1 MDYALTLA
9 LKYGPQLVADL
20 IEALK
25 KKGITVAEVEAMF
38 ADVKP
43 YEALNIKDPN
53 SAQP

>member
-1 MDYALTLA
+1 MEYALSLA

-43 YEALNIKDPN
+43 YEAFGIKDPN
-53 SAQP
+53 STKL